1 MVQFMTVNPSS
12 PLFDF
17 KHTFDRLRKDKQ
29 SAFKSFTVFTVNSQQ
44 CVCVWFVMHVG
55 LQPFIS

>member
-29 SAFKSFTVFTVNSQQ
+29 SAFKSFTVLKTVNS
-44 CVCVWFVMHVG
+44 VCACG
-55 LQPFIS
+55 L